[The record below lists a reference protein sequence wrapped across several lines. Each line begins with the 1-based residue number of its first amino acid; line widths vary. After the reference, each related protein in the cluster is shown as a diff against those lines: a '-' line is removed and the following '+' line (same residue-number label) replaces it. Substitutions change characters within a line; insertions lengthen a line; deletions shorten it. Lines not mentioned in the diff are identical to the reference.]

1 MCEGWRGLAVRLGL
15 ATFVPD
21 ILCCREKCKLRILL
35 DVWKEESFPTF
46 TVDTLKTILCQ
57 EVRPVTRR
65 PAEVTRLLQG
75 HTDMYKWVCL
85 MTASRPGTAAAAS
98 PFRRSQFSS
107 RSFSVS
113 RPRPQ
118 QPPLHRPVRSSPM
131 RDFLYSPSTSSPTS
145 TTSLLA
151 PATLDDLPTN
161 LGGVDGH
168 DGVAGGLLVVVPHE
182 GVALVFEVSHFQDPP
197 EWIESSPERP
207 LVPCRAAANVDGAVV
222 GAGLIEH
229 LIKVKRLPTPRSPSS
244 GEAGA
249 SESSSGD

>member
-21 ILCCREKCKLRILL
+21 ILCCKEKCKLRILL
-35 DVWKEESFPTF
+35 DVWKEESSSTF
-46 TVDTLKTILCQ
+46 TVDTLKTVLCQ
-57 EVRPVTRR
+57 EVRPVARR

-85 MTASRPGTAAAAS
+85 MTASRPGPAAAAS

-131 RDFLYSPSTSSPTS
+131 RDFLSPP
-145 TTSLLA
+145 
-151 PATLDDLPTN
+151 
-161 LGGVDGH
+161 
-168 DGVAGGLLVVVPHE
+168 
-182 GVALVFEVSHFQDPP
+182 
-197 EWIESSPERP
+197 
-207 LVPCRAAANVDGAVV
+207 
-222 GAGLIEH
+222 
-229 LIKVKRLPTPRSPSS
+229 SPSS
-244 GEAGA
+244 PPTPPPQLPGPA
-249 SESSSGD
+249 SPYSSYFGRTPAQASTAPRHHTSSLSPASNSTRTSI

>member
-35 DVWKEESFPTF
+35 DVWKEESFRTF

-85 MTASRPGTAAAAS
+85 MTASRPGPAAAAS
-98 PFRRSQFSS
+98 PFRRDQFSS

-131 RDFLYSPSTSSPTS
+131 RDFLYSTS
-145 TTSLLA
+145 TTSA
-151 PATLDDLPTN
+151 TSPHPGPASPYSSYFGQSPAQGSTGPR
-161 LGGVDGH
+161 
-168 DGVAGGLLVVVPHE
+168 PHT
-182 GVALVFEVSHFQDPP
+182 
-197 EWIESSPERP
+197 SS
-207 LVPCRAAANVDGAVV
+207 L
-222 GAGLIEH
+222 
-229 LIKVKRLPTPRSPSS
+229 SPGNSTRTS
-244 GEAGA
+244 KI
-249 SESSSGD
+249 